1 MQQPEIHNFLMTY
14 FTSNHC
20 EIIEEHDTYLTIQLT
35 IDMDKELMNRPFYWQ
50 YLEKTGGIPNPAKL
64 TFITD
69 SENVPD
75 HIKGEAIYF
84 GSPRLHQ
91 MIESTKK
98 LASYIRLY
106 EEKDTNDH
114 QQIPLF
120 PWLNLNVKISYQCDR
135 KKDIFTSVGLNLIT
149 GEIMEDFHNQVLR
162 IKMTPKIPDY
172 SFTLS
177 PLIMPKSGLSRI
189 DTFIRQSFENDDHFW
204 AEQAIERWNNDLQL
218 LEHFYKDMEDKNENY
233 YTEKEALKAQ
243 YEPHIHISIINGGL
257 FYLSEKSLINHSLSI
272 S

>member
-1 MQQPEIHNFLMTY
+1 MQQQEIHNFLMTY
-14 FTSNHC
+14 FSSNHC
-20 EIIEEHDTYLTIQLT
+20 EIIEEHDTYLTTQLT
-35 IDMDKELMNRPFYWQ
+35 IEMDKELMNRPFYWQ
-50 YLEKTGGIPNPAKL
+50 YLEKTGGIPNPARL

-69 SENVPD
+69 NQNVPD
-75 HIKGEAIYF
+75 DIKGEAIYF

-106 EEKDTNDH
+106 EDKGTIEN

-149 GEIMEDFHNQVLR
+149 GEIMDDFYHHILPF
-162 IKMTPKIPDY
+162 KMTPKIPDY

-189 DTFIRQSFENDDHFW
+189 DTYIRQSFENDDHSW
-204 AEQAIERWNNDLQL
+204 AEQAIQRWNKDLQL
-218 LEHFYKDMEDKNENY
+218 LEHFYNDMEDKSDSY
-233 YTEKEALKAQ
+233 FIEKEALKSQ
-243 YEPHIHISIINGGL
+243 YEPNIHISIINGGL
-257 FYLSEKSLINHSLSI
+257 FYLAKKVLKMILII
-272 S
+272 